1 MKKLAVLLLLSL
13 CSVFVFA
20 QTINQTVDKKTLAQ
34 EEEISVPAVA
44 NLPNVQ
50 LALSNPD
57 YMVTAGD
64 IYSLTYAA
72 GNTPVNFHIVVD
84 SGYKIKV
91 SNLATLDVSGKSYA
105 TVKKQVEEIVQKNYP
120 LSGAQFILTTPAAFT
135 VTVTGEVKET
145 KEQKA
150 WALTRLSEV
159 LNGITTDY
167 ASNRKVTVTGL
178 GGKVKTYDLFKA
190 QRSGDLSQD
199 PYVRPGD
206 VITVNRYERR
216 VTVNGAVERPG
227 TYELLKNENLK
238 DLVNFYGNGL
248 APMADTSR
256 IELTRYTNQNAEYGE
271 KIYLDQKSVDEN
283 LALQNL
289 DEVYISSYTQL
300 KPVMFIEGAV
310 LAKEDG
316 SLEVSDRKIITFEE
330 NTNYAYLIRNYS
342 AWFTSA
348 AADVE
353 NAYIVRRQQIIPLNI
368 ADILYD
374 ASFYS
379 EETVQ
384 PYDKLVVPF
393 KQLFVTVA
401 GAVRNPGRF
410 PYIPD
415 RTADY
420 YIGLAGGYDRTK
432 NAGEAITV
440 VDINGKKLKKDVIIE
455 PETTI
460 TARTNAFTYYFN
472 QYAGIVTTIVSV
484 ISTTLTIQAYLK
496 K

>member
-13 CSVFVFA
+13 CSVFIFA
-20 QTINQTVDKKTLAQ
+20 QTINQTVNKKTLAQ
-34 EEEISVPAVA
+34 EEEISVPAVV

-91 SNLATLDVSGKSYA
+91 SNLATLDVAGKSYA

-159 LNGITTDY
+159 LNGIATDY

-256 IELTRYTNQNAEYGE
+256 IELTRYTNQDAEYGE
-271 KIYLDQKSVDEN
+271 KIYLNQKSVDEN
-283 LALQNL
+283 LVLQNL

>member
-91 SNLATLDVSGKSYA
+91 SNLATLDVAGKSYA

-289 DEVYISSYTQL
+289 DEVCISSYTQL

>member
-1 MKKLAVLLLLSL
+1 MKKLAVLLLLSF

-20 QTINQTVDKKTLAQ
+20 QTINKKTDVNADID
-34 EEEISVPAVA
+34 ETFVSIV
-44 NLPNVQ
+44 PNVQ

-57 YMVTAGD
+57 YMITAGD

-72 GNTPVNFHIVVD
+72 GNTPVSFHIVVD

-91 SNLATLDVSGKSYA
+91 SNLAILDVAGKSYV

-159 LNGITTDY
+159 LNGITTGY

-178 GGKVKTYDLFKA
+178 NGKVKTYDLFKA
-190 QRSGDLSQD
+190 LRNGDMSQN

-216 VTVNGAVERPG
+216 VTVKGAVERPG

-256 IELTRYTNQNAEYGE
+256 IELTRYTNRDAEYGE
-271 KIYLDQKSVDEN
+271 KLYLDQKSIDEN

-289 DEVYISSYTQL
+289 DEVFVSSYSQL

-310 LAKEDG
+310 LANEEG
-316 SLEVSDRKIITFEE
+316 SLEASNRKIITFEE
-330 NTNYAYLIRNYS
+330 NTSYAYLIRNYS
-342 AWFTSA
+342 ACFKSA

-368 ADILYD
+368 ANILYD
-374 ASFYS
+374 ASYSS

-420 YIGLAGGYDRTK
+420 YIGLAGGLDRIK
-432 NAGEAITV
+432 NVGEAITV
-440 VDINGKKLKKDVIIE
+440 VDVNGKKIKKDAVIE
-455 PETTI
+455 PETII

-472 QYAGIVTTIVSV
+472 QYAGIVTTIVSL